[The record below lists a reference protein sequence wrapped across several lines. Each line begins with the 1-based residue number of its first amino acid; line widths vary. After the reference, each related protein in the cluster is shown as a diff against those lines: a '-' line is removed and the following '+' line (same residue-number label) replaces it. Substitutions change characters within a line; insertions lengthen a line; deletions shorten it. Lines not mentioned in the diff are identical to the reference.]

1 MAQRSKD
8 LVKRAD
14 LAAREG
20 GNLQESP
27 ERDAEMR
34 DLIKAQ
40 IMPHR
45 TDKNGYDLGPA
56 SDAETDLILAE
67 AASMGL
73 SILAG
78 QAKPIRFEK
87 GGPVTLQP
95 TWIGLVKQAQDTGE
109 YAGIECILY
118 TDGARTTVTDQWGN
132 ARIDYIWQD
141 GWDNPETPP
150 IACKVGVWRRG
161 SARPSWG
168 IAHYSTWGTEPDPDG
183 WRNKLDDEG
192 KPIQRKKKRVQGQPQ
207 EYYTVREHNGKRVP
221 KASDWWKM
229 PKAIHML
236 AVAAL
241 RIALKAAFQPDLFR
255 KATMAAASAS
265 GLDREG
271 RLDVAAQIIG
281 RPVESFSELD
291 PSEYAEVH
299 DALAGRAAR
308 APADDIAEG
317 ELVDADVAGGD
328 RQSSVAG
335 RVADGEQSGT
345 GSPAPSPA
353 AAGEP
358 DDPEELAELRKKG
371 IDEFRK
377 LTSKLPAEWR
387 PWFRN
392 NVEEI
397 KPGAWEGSDAGTSWP
412 RSFNVAQ
419 MKELF
424 ARLERVRPWGEA
436 EQVQ

>member
-1 MAQRSKD
+1 MAQRSRD
-8 LVKRAD
+8 LVTRAAGQEISGRD
-14 LAAREG
+14 G
-20 GNLQESP
+20 GNLQGSP

-40 IMPHR
+40 IMPAR
-45 TDKNGYDLGPA
+45 TDKFGKILGPA

-118 TDGARTTVTDQWGN
+118 TDGTRTTVTDPWGN
-132 ARIDYIWQD
+132 ARIDYVWQD
-141 GWDNPETPP
+141 GWDDSETPP
-150 IACKVGVWRRG
+150 VACKVGVWRRG
-161 SARPSWG
+161 ASRPSWG
-168 IAHYSTWGTEPDPDG
+168 LAHYSTWGTEPDPDG
-183 WRNKLDDEG
+183 WHDKVGEDG
-192 KPIQRKKKRVQGQPQ
+192 KPVRRKKRGTN
-207 EYYTVREHNGKRVP
+207 EFYTVREHNGKRAP

-255 KATMAAASAS
+255 KATMATAAQA
-265 GLDREG
+265 GLTRDERLEVAGQVTG
-271 RLDVAAQIIG
+271 RDVA
-281 RPVESFSELD
+281 SFSELD
-291 PSEYAEVH
+291 PSEYGEVYDALSARGGPVSLLDELADAEVLE
-299 DALAGRAAR
+299 DVV
-308 APADDIAEG
+308 G
-317 ELVDADVAGGD
+317 E
-328 RQSSVAG
+328 
-335 RVADGEQSGT
+335 
-345 GSPAPSPA
+345 A
-353 AAGEP
+353 AAAPQAGDSPTATPSEP
-358 DDPEELAELRKKG
+358 DDPQELARLQARAV
-371 IDEFRK
+371 DEFRV
-377 LTSKLPAEWR
+377 LSSKLPAEWR

-397 KPGAWEGSDAGTSWP
+397 SPGKWEDWP
-412 RSFNVAQ
+412 KRATVAELT
-419 MKELF
+419 ELF
-424 ARLERVRPWGEA
+424 ERLEQVRPWGDL
-436 EQVQ
+436 EQA

>member
-1 MAQRSKD
+1 MAQRSRD

-14 LAAREG
+14 LAARDG

-45 TDKNGYDLGPA
+45 TDKNGNDLGPA
-56 SDAETDLILAE
+56 TDAETDLMLAE

-87 GGPVTLQP
+87 GGPATLQP

-109 YAGIECILY
+109 FGGIECILY
-118 TDGARTTVTDQWGN
+118 TDGTRTTVTDSWGN
-132 ARIDYIWQD
+132 ARVDHVWQD
-141 GWDNPETPP
+141 GWDDPEVAP
-150 IACKVGVWRRG
+150 IACKVGIWRKG
-161 SARPSWG
+161 APRPSWG
-168 IAHYSTWGTEPDPDG
+168 LAHYSTWGTEPDPDG
-183 WRNKLDDEG
+183 WHDKIGADGQPVR
-192 KPIQRKKKRVQGQPQ
+192 RKKRGSN
-207 EYYTVREHNGKRVP
+207 EYYKVREHNGKRVP

-241 RIALKAAFQPDLFR
+241 RLALKATFQPDLFR
-255 KATMAAASAS
+255 RATMSAATEL
-265 GLDREG
+265 GLDRDE
-271 RLDVAAQIIG
+271 RLEVAQQITG
-281 RPVESFSELD
+281 RPVETFSELD
-291 PSEYAEVH
+291 PSEYTEVYDALVARGRADVPAEAEVVVETNVVG
-299 DALAGRAAR
+299 A
-308 APADDIAEG
+308 
-317 ELVDADVAGGD
+317 VAGQGPPQGD
-328 RQSSVAG
+328 F
-335 RVADGEQSGT
+335 
-345 GSPAPSPA
+345 PA
-353 AAGEP
+353 AAP
-358 DDPEELAELRKKG
+358 DDPEELAALQKKG
-371 IDEFRK
+371 IDEFRR
-377 LTSKLPAEWR
+377 LSSMLPAEWR
-387 PWFRN
+387 PWFRS

-424 ARLERVRPWGEA
+424 KRLDQVRPWGDPERV
-436 EQVQ
+436 EQ